1 MSQTQF
7 NQLGSCEFRRLTQL
21 SSTDFIWSGWGVFHA
36 WPAVKN
42 AWRPTLGQT
51 PISHEPNHTHNQW
64 WLNLVHV
71 NVWISLKCMN
81 QPRSQFFFQHGCL
94 YFESARAYFTYA
106 WFIAVNVLY
115 LHIPDIPSVFH
126 NERPC
131 NGYRELYS
139 GRNIDFILKNY
150 CPARPLFYFFG
161 LAVRFESN

>member
-7 NQLGSCEFRRLTQL
+7 NQLGSCEVRRLTQL

-94 YFESARAYFTYA
+94 YFQPERAYYICMLTYFTTSVLVTVIVNCTA
-106 WFIAVNVLY
+106 GETLILSWKTTAQQDRFFISLV
-115 LHIPDIPSVFH
+115 
-126 NERPC
+126 
-131 NGYRELYS
+131 
-139 GRNIDFILKNY
+139 
-150 CPARPLFYFFG
+150 
-161 LAVRFESN
+161 